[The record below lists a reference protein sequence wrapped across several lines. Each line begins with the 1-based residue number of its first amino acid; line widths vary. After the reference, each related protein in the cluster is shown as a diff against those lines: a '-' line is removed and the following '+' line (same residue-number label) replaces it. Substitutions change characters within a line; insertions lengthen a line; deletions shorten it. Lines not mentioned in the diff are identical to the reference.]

1 MFWHLL
7 WTRQKKISRQTTS
20 SQLLLLRQEKKTGI
34 AKDFTCHFFPI
45 KLELSKKAIFWC
57 SPKIGSQFLF
67 TILLFIL
74 SKNVGKTKKSRQ
86 KQSSFNFP
94 ATYFFSYL
102 FHASLYTRRLVK
114 VRQCCSSWLKI
125 LLKVLCQNREIR
137 VQIIRFGC
145 FFCCTFT
152 E

>member
-7 WTRQKKISRQTTS
+7 WTHQKKNSRQTTL

-34 AKDFTCHFFPI
+34 AKDFTCHFFFPI

-67 TILLFIL
+67 TILLFML

-86 KQSSFNFP
+86 NQSSFNFP
-94 ATYFFSYL
+94 ATFFFSYL
-102 FHASLYTRRLVK
+102 FHASQYIRRLVK
-114 VRQCCSSWLKI
+114 VRQCCSSWWKLFKSGS
-125 LLKVLCQNREIR
+125 LSKVGNMGMMLYSWSKRIGE
-137 VQIIRFGC
+137 
-145 FFCCTFT
+145 
-152 E
+152 